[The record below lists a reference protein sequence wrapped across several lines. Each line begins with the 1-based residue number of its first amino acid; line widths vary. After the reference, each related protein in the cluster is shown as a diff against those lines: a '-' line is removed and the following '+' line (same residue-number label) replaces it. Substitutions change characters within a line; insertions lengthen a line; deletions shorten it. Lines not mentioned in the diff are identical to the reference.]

1 MVGCQKWWD
10 VKKLNSE
17 FLSSNNA
24 MYWEQNGV
32 PCKSPAM
39 KFLKS
44 SQVFI
49 CNKWETK
56 YRIRILNLCG
66 EFSGR
71 RILRV
76 EDAGKS
82 NLHSSRPF
90 APHLWGGNLWM
101 LPFEG
106 GSRYQLGD
114 RIFSCLGHSHLSKGE
129 VSAWQINGHF
139 VTKRWMNMT
148 RMKMAIVREDSG
160 YQNGCIFGKVPNS
173 LRPPSPHFW
182 KTILQIFGDMGWR
195 LCVLIPF
202 HYHIYQISSM

>member
-129 VSAWQINGHF
+129 VSAWQRNGHF
-139 VTKRWMNMT
+139 VTKRWMDMT
-148 RMKMAIVREDSG
+148 RMKIAKTLATKTDEFSENHNAD
-160 YQNGCIFGKVPNS
+160 
-173 LRPPSPHFW
+173 FW
-182 KTILQIFGDMGWR
+182 GHGVTSARFDTIL
-195 LCVLIPF
+195 LSN
-202 HYHIYQISSM
+202 ISSL

>member
-1 MVGCQKWWD
+1 M
-10 VKKLNSE
+10 
-17 FLSSNNA
+17 
-24 MYWEQNGV
+24 
-32 PCKSPAM
+32 
-39 KFLKS
+39 
-44 SQVFI
+44 FI

-56 YRIRILNLCG
+56 YQNLNLCR
-66 EFSGR
+66 EFLGR

-76 EDAGKS
+76 GDDAKS
-82 NLHSSRPF
+82 NLPSSCPF
-90 APHLWGGNLWM
+90 GSHLWGGRGGLWM

-114 RIFSCLGHSHLSKGE
+114 RIFSCLAHSHLSKGE

-160 YQNGCIFGKVPNS
+160 YQNGWIFGKVPNS

-202 HYHIYQISSM
+202 YYHIYQISSM